1 MRQNFKIYA
10 SEQGK
15 ILSPRSV
22 RISSS
27 GAGGI
32 SCETD
37 KIYALGRGQISS
49 KALAAFLLAAACHL
63 GATDLFVAAQTP
75 LLNKAGGKE
84 IAKLHVGAKLQVLKD
99 GKDYVQ
105 VRYAGF
111 VPEGSN
117 VSYARLGILEQDLQA
132 QNAKSL
138 KTLKTVKD
146 DYDNEW
152 ANVTIDGYVAKL
164 AVTDDAAKI
173 YDAGEDLF
181 KERCGSCHAL
191 HGYDEFNVNVWPSVV
206 ETMIQNS
213 GLQPD
218 EYETLVRFLQS
229 KAPIE

>member
-1 MRQNFKIYA
+1 MRQNFKICALGRDQISPPGA
-10 SEQGK
+10 SEISSFSADKISCDAGKICASERGK
-15 ILSPRSV
+15 ILS
-22 RISSS
+22 
-27 GAGGI
+27 
-32 SCETD
+32 
-37 KIYALGRGQISS
+37 
-49 KALAAFLLAAACHL
+49 KALATFLFATACQL
-63 GATDLFVAAQTP
+63 GAADLFVAAQTP

-132 QNAKSL
+132 QNVKSL

-173 YDAGEDLF
+173 YDAGENLF

-229 KAPIE
+229 KAPVE

>member
-1 MRQNFKIYA
+1 MRQNFKI
-10 SEQGK
+10 
-15 ILSPRSV
+15 
-22 RISSS
+22 
-27 GAGGI
+27 
-32 SCETD
+32 C
-37 KIYALGRGQISS
+37 ALGRGQISS
-49 KALAAFLLAAACHL
+49 PGAGEISSFSAEKISCDTGKICASERSKILPKALAAFLLATACHL
-63 GATDLFVAAQTP
+63 GAADLFVAAQTP

-173 YDAGEDLF
+173 YDAGENLF